1 MLEPAFN
8 IVRPAF
14 NPPLQWM
21 ESTERVVEYFKYR
34 LTAEHFSILMHH
46 ATCLACLD
54 GNVCIDETIPYYC
67 LDAYVNLWQNSHV
80 GTNEELP
87 NLFPMKAGEFYSQK
101 G

>member
-1 MLEPAFN
+1 MECGFR
-8 IVRPAF
+8 ITRPAF
-14 NPPLQWM
+14 CPPLQWM
-21 ESTERVVEYFKYR
+21 ESTELAV
-34 LTAEHFSILMHH
+34 EHFKTALTPDQFLILMHH

-54 GNVCIDETIPYYC
+54 GNVCIDETIPQYC

-80 GTNEELP
+80 GDGYLP